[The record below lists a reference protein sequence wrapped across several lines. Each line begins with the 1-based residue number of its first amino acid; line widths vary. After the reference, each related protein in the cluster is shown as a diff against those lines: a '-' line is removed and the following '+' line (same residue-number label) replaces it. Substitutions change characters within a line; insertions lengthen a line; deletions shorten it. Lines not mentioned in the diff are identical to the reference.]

1 MHEKHFKLPPTQR
14 VIEQNILL
22 YFISLPMQELLVSYE
37 VSFYVN
43 FPAVFF
49 LLEKPYKI
57 NHSLCLINYWSGSS
71 CLLQFSVILKVL
83 FCSVEESYFK
93 SLSGDKGVHTK
104 FQANACGNTYGNL
117 NATSVHWHFTSC
129 FFGGCWNQRETF
141 QDFCILGFCLWSLTL
156 QALLKNLYFSVNCS
170 NNHFVFGRFSR
181 RPLL

>member
-104 FQANACGNTYGNL
+104 FQVNACGNTYGNL
-117 NATSVHWHFTSC
+117 NATSVHWHFM
-129 FFGGCWNQRETF
+129 FFWWLLKSEGNIPRFLHPWF
-141 QDFCILGFCLWSLTL
+141 LSVIFDSSSLTEEFI
-156 QALLKNLYFSVNCS
+156 LLS
-170 NNHFVFGRFSR
+170 
-181 RPLL
+181 